1 MSLHYP
7 SSSPQNYQYVAKL
20 VLSIPPIL
28 HSVLVIF
35 IWQFYWGITFTES
48 THCESTSQWFLVNL
62 YRCTDITTIWFSNI
76 FITPTGLHE
85 PPSFLLPCLFIVSS
99 CSQSEFQETTDLL
112 SISVVLGIFLKV
124 AFYITNFLFS
134 ISHLRAHG
142 NSFLLQNFPLRWFFG
157 GGFYL

>member
-1 MSLHYP
+1 MRCNIYIIKSTNCKVNFKHFHIVLCQFAVTPH
-7 SSSPQNYQYVAKL
+7 SHPQL
-20 VLSIPPIL
+20 
-28 HSVLVIF
+28 
-35 IWQFYWGITFTES
+35 W
-48 THCESTSQWFLVNL
+48 
-62 YRCTDITTIWFSNI
+62 
-76 FITPTGLHE
+76 
-85 PPSFLLPCLFIVSS
+85 
-99 CSQSEFQETTDLL
+99 ETTDLL